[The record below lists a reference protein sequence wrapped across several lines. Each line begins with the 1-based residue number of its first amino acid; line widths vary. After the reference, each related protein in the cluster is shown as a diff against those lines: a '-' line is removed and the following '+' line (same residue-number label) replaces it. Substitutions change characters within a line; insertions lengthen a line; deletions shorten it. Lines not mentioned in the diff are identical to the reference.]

1 MRTTWKQ
8 LSNETKPL
16 TFLLAL
22 TFLFL
27 LGSSSVVFGDEI
39 QDGFDAYKK
48 KDYKE
53 AVMFFH
59 LSAEQGD
66 ALAQL
71 LLGLMYDEGKGAA
84 QDYVEAVKWYRRSAE
99 LGNASAQNN
108 LGFMYAQGQG
118 VLKDYVI
125 AHMWFNLSFSW
136 IFVLVKTLHLR
147 QSALLKNVWY
157 KSCLSYSLMFH
168 SCVQE
173 K

>member
-1 MRTTWKQ
+1 MNKT
-8 LSNETKPL
+8 L

-27 LGSSSVVFGDEI
+27 LGSSSVEFADEI

-53 AVMFFH
+53 AVVFFH
-59 LSAEQGD
+59 LSAEQRD
-66 ALAQL
+66 ALAQH

-125 AHMWFNLSFSW
+125 AHMWFNLSFSNG
-136 IFVLVKTLHLR
+136 
-147 QSALLKNVWY
+147 SKNGLEGREMIEE
-157 KSCLSYSLMFH
+157 KMSPPQIDKA
-168 SCVQE
+168 QE
-173 K
+173 MARNWKPTTK

>member
-1 MRTTWKQ
+1 MAIVQINIMK
-8 LSNETKPL
+8 TKL
-16 TFLLAL
+16 TFLLSL

-27 LGSSSVVFGDEI
+27 FSGSVYGDEI

-125 AHMWFNLSFSW
+125 AHMWFNLSFSNG
-136 IFVLVKTLHLR
+136 
-147 QSALLKNVWY
+147 SKNGLEGREMIEE
-157 KSCLSYSLMFH
+157 KMSPSQKEKA
-168 SCVQE
+168 QE
-173 K
+173 MARNWKPTTK

>member
-1 MRTTWKQ
+1 
-8 LSNETKPL
+8 
-16 TFLLAL
+16 
-22 TFLFL
+22 
-27 LGSSSVVFGDEI
+27 
-39 QDGFDAYKK
+39 
-48 KDYKE
+48 
-53 AVMFFH
+53 MFFH

-125 AHMWFNLSFSW
+125 AHMWFNLSFSNG
-136 IFVLVKTLHLR
+136 
-147 QSALLKNVWY
+147 SKNGLEGREMIEE
-157 KSCLSYSLMFH
+157 KMSPPQIEKA
-168 SCVQE
+168 QE
-173 K
+173 MARNRKPTSR

>member
-1 MRTTWKQ
+1 MK
-8 LSNETKPL
+8 TKL
-16 TFLLAL
+16 TFLLSL

-27 LGSSSVVFGDEI
+27 FSGSSLVFGDEI

-53 AVMFFH
+53 AVMFFQF
-59 LSAEQGD
+59 SADQGD

-71 LLGLMYDEGKGAA
+71 LLGLMYDEGKGTS
-84 QDYVEAVKWYRRSAE
+84 QDFVESVKWYRRSAE

-125 AHMWFNLSFSW
+125 AHMWFNLSFSNG
-136 IFVLVKTLHLR
+136 
-147 QSALLKNVWY
+147 SKNGLEGREMLEE
-157 KSCLSYSLMFH
+157 KMSPSQIEKA
-168 SCVQE
+168 QE
-173 K
+173 MARNWMPKK

>member
-1 MRTTWKQ
+1 MAIVQINIKK
-8 LSNETKPL
+8 TKPL

-27 LGSSSVVFGDEI
+27 FSGSSVVFGGEI

-71 LLGLMYDEGKGAA
+71 ILGLMYDEGKGAA

-125 AHMWFNLSFSW
+125 AHMWFNLSFSNG
-136 IFVLVKTLHLR
+136 
-147 QSALLKNVWY
+147 SKNGLEGREMIEE
-157 KSCLSYSLMFH
+157 KMSPSQKEK
-168 SCVQE
+168 VQE
-173 K
+173 LARNWKLTSR

>member
-1 MRTTWKQ
+1 MK
-8 LSNETKPL
+8 SKPL
-16 TFLLAL
+16 TFSLAL

-27 LGSSSVVFGDEI
+27 FSGSLYGDEI

-125 AHMWFNLSFSW
+125 AHMWFNLSFSNG
-136 IFVLVKTLHLR
+136 
-147 QSALLKNVWY
+147 SKNGLEGREMIEE
-157 KSCLSYSLMFH
+157 KMSPPQIDKA
-168 SCVQE
+168 QE
-173 K
+173 MARNWKLTSR